1 MEGRGDVGE
10 MQGYGIHILREG
22 GGRNDEGNGKYQADD
37 DCLELRRNVKQ
48 ERRLWGRLGEM
59 IIRVGVNPK
68 VVVISYRSVT
78 HEVIL
83 FDLESWVLLTAM

>member
-1 MEGRGDVGE
+1 MGVLVGWVENFKYLGRTLDQTDYDLLVV
-10 MQGYGIHILREG
+10 
-22 GGRNDEGNGKYQADD
+22 
-37 DCLELRRNVKQ
+37 RRNVKQ